1 MLRSFLV
8 IMLRTM
14 SNLQSSYKV
23 RIFHI
28 LNLSAIIDMQIK
40 NICAVFIQKILYNP
54 NLRK

>member
-28 LNLSAIIDMQIK
+28 LNLSAIIDKQIK
-40 NICAVFIQKILYNP
+40 NICAVFIQKIFYNP